1 MIFQWEPSLFLSKAD
16 KELQYVDREK
26 EIIQKF
32 VSEVWNQYSN
42 RQKIGT
48 LQNLENI
55 RAKKQERRPVNIRE
69 YNLKE
74 FYGEYNGN
82 ENTMFINLNYS
93 SYEVLDTYLHE
104 ARHAYQEKSV
114 KKGEGYDEHSLNMI
128 KAENAVDEN
137 GNPYNYIED
146 GVGYDTAS
154 CELDANNEAMRTMLS
169 YSEEF
174 ESDPE
179 YLNYLEE
186 RKNHFQDVN
195 ETLKEEREQRQEI
208 QKEQAEQ
215 AYYRGDLSE
224 EEYTE
229 IKERVEENRMDRME
243 KDSPYI
249 EKSLDYT
256 KEHCEEAVCQEL
268 RERTTDSKEKFE
280 SEIYKKH
287 PDKQKLNELRQD
299 NKQNLQYIEQQQQRY
314 ANKENEKFDEI
325 QKYVNENNLTPRECQ
340 NDEKYQHMIDEYSSV
355 KEENASLKY
364 QKEVLE
370 EQNRQIDEV
379 VTPKEEQQEKEQQ
392 KIGEQEEQG
401 KNIARRLDEESEQ
414 TVKESELENNEET
427 GIEETETENEEV
439 GMEEI
444 TGEEETETENEE
456 VGMEEI
462 TGEKETETEN
472 KEVGMEEIT
481 GEEETETENEE
492 VGMEEITGEE
502 ETEIENEEMGMEEVT
517 REEELETENEELGME
532 EITEEEIE
540 SETEEMGMEEITG
553 EEEVE
558 AENEEI
564 AEDETEVESEE
575 METDSSSVDS
585 SEGEDEDEE
594 YTYSY

>member
-1 MIFQWEPSLFLSKAD
+1 MIFQWEPSLFLSKANE
-16 KELQYVDREK
+16 ELQFESREK
-26 EIIQKF
+26 EVIQKF
-32 VSEVWNQYSN
+32 ASKIWNQYSN
-42 RQKIGT
+42 NQKIGI

-55 RAKKQERRPVNIRE
+55 RAKRQGRRPVNIKE

-82 ENTMFINLNYS
+82 ENTMFVNLNHS

-128 KAENAVDEN
+128 KAENVVDEN

-146 GVGYDTAS
+146 GVGYDTAC

-174 ESDPE
+174 GSDPE

-208 QKEQAEQ
+208 QKEQAEK
-215 AYYRGDLSE
+215 AYYQGDLSE

-229 IKERVEENRMDRME
+229 IKEHVEENRMDRME

-249 EKSLDYT
+249 ENSLDYT
-256 KEHCEEAVCQEL
+256 KEHCEESVCQEL
-268 RERTTDSKEKFE
+268 RERMTDSKEKFE

-299 NKQNLQYIEQQQQRY
+299 NDQNLKYIEQQQQRY
-314 ANKENEKFDEI
+314 ASKENEKFNEI

-340 NDEKYQHMIDEYSSV
+340 NDEKYQTMLNEYSIA
-355 KEENASLKY
+355 KEENVSLRY
-364 QKEVLE
+364 QKDVLE

-392 KIGEQEEQG
+392 QIGEQEEQG
-401 KNIARRLDEESEQ
+401 KNIARRIDEESEQ
-414 TVKESELENNEET
+414 TVKEAELENNEET
-427 GIEETETENEEV
+427 ETKNEEV

-444 TGEEETETENEE
+444 TEEEEKENENEE
-456 VGMEEI
+456 IGMEEI
-462 TGEKETETEN
+462 AG
-472 KEVGMEEIT
+472 
-481 GEEETETENEE
+481 
-492 VGMEEITGEE
+492 
-502 ETEIENEEMGMEEVT
+502 
-517 REEELETENEELGME
+517 EEELETEDEELGME
-532 EITEEEIE
+532 EIIGEEIE
-540 SETEEMGMEEITG
+540 G
-553 EEEVE
+553 
-558 AENEEI
+558 ENEELEVDNEEM
-564 AEDETEVESEE
+564 AEAETEVESEE

>member
-1 MIFQWEPSLFLSKAD
+1 MIFQWGPSLFLSKANE
-16 KELQYVDREK
+16 ELQFEGREK
-26 EIIQKF
+26 EVIQKF
-32 VSEVWNQYSN
+32 TSKIWNQYSN
-42 RQKIGT
+42 NQKIGI

-55 RAKKQERRPVNIRE
+55 RAKRQGRRPVNIKE

-82 ENTMFINLNYS
+82 ENTMFVNLNHS

-114 KKGEGYDEHSLNMI
+114 KKGEGYDEHSFNMI
-128 KAENAVDEN
+128 KAENVVDEN
-137 GNPYNYIED
+137 GNLYNYIED
-146 GVGYDTAS
+146 GVGYDTAC

-174 ESDPE
+174 GSDPE

-208 QKEQAEQ
+208 QKEQAEK

-229 IKERVEENRMDRME
+229 IKEHVEENRMDRME

-249 EKSLDYT
+249 ENSLDYT
-256 KEHCEEAVCQEL
+256 KEHCEESVGQEL
-268 RERTTDSKEKFE
+268 RERMTDSKEKFE

-299 NKQNLQYIEQQQQRY
+299 NNQNLEYIKQQQQRY
-314 ANKENEKFDEI
+314 NSKENEKFDEI

-340 NDEKYQHMIDEYSSV
+340 NDEKYQEMLNEYSTA
-355 KEENASLKY
+355 KEENASLRY

-370 EQNRQIDEV
+370 EQNKQIDEV
-379 VTPKEEQQEKEQQ
+379 ITPKEEQEEKRLPQGE
-392 KIGEQEEQG
+392 EQEEQG
-401 KNIARRLDEESEQ
+401 KNIARRMEEEPEQ
-414 TVKESELENNEET
+414 IVA
-427 GIEETETENEEV
+427 ETENEEL

-444 TGEEETETENEE
+444 AGEEEQ
-456 VGMEEI
+456 
-462 TGEKETETEN
+462 
-472 KEVGMEEIT
+472 
-481 GEEETETENEE
+481 
-492 VGMEEITGEE
+492 
-502 ETEIENEEMGMEEVT
+502 
-517 REEELETENEELGME
+517 ETENEELGME
-532 EITEEEIE
+532 EITGEEEQ
-540 SETEEMGMEEITG
+540 ETENEELGMEEIAG
-553 EEEVE
+553 EEEQE
-558 AENEEI
+558 TENEELGMEEI
-564 AEDETEVESEE
+564 AGEEEQETENEELGIEEMAGEEEQETENEELGMEEIAGEDETEVESEE
-575 METDSSSVDS
+575 METDSSAVDS

>member
-1 MIFQWEPSLFLSKAD
+1 MIFQWEPSLFLSKVD

-55 RAKKQERRPVNIRE
+55 RAKKQGRRPVNIRE

-229 IKERVEENRMDRME
+229 IKEHVEENRMDRME

-401 KNIARRLDEESEQ
+401 KNIARRIDEESEQ
-414 TVKESELENNEET
+414 TVKESELENNEKT
-427 GIEETETENEEV
+427 GT
-439 GMEEI
+439 EEI

-462 TGEKETETEN
+462 
-472 KEVGMEEIT
+472 I

-492 VGMEEITGEE
+492 VGMEEI
-502 ETEIENEEMGMEEVT
+502 T

-540 SETEEMGMEEITG
+540 SENEEVGMEEITG

-558 AENEEI
+558 AENEQI
-564 AEDETEVESEE
+564 AEGETEVESEE
-575 METDSSSVDS
+575 IGTDSSSADN

>member
-1 MIFQWEPSLFLSKAD
+1 MIFQWGPSLFLSKANE
-16 KELQYVDREK
+16 ELQFEGREK
-26 EIIQKF
+26 EVIQKF
-32 VSEVWNQYSN
+32 TSKIWNQYSN
-42 RQKIGT
+42 NQKIGI

-55 RAKKQERRPVNIRE
+55 RAKRQGRRPVNIKE

-82 ENTMFINLNYS
+82 ENTMFVNLNHS

-114 KKGEGYDEHSLNMI
+114 KKGEGYDEHSFNMI
-128 KAENAVDEN
+128 KAENVVDEN
-137 GNPYNYIED
+137 GNLYNYIED
-146 GVGYDTAS
+146 GVGYDTAC

-174 ESDPE
+174 GSDPE

-208 QKEQAEQ
+208 QKEQAEK

-229 IKERVEENRMDRME
+229 IKEHVEENRMDRME

-249 EKSLDYT
+249 ENSLDYT
-256 KEHCEEAVCQEL
+256 KEHCEESVGQEL
-268 RERTTDSKEKFE
+268 RERMTDSKEKFE

-299 NKQNLQYIEQQQQRY
+299 NNQNLEYIKQQQQRY
-314 ANKENEKFDEI
+314 NSKENEKFDEI

-340 NDEKYQHMIDEYSSV
+340 NDEKYQEMLNEYSTA
-355 KEENASLKY
+355 KEENASLRY

-370 EQNRQIDEV
+370 EQNKQIDEV
-379 VTPKEEQQEKEQQ
+379 ITPKEEQEEKRLPQGE
-392 KIGEQEEQG
+392 EQEEQG
-401 KNIARRLDEESEQ
+401 KNIARRMEEEPEQ
-414 TVKESELENNEET
+414 IVA
-427 GIEETETENEEV
+427 ETENEEL

-444 TGEEETETENEE
+444 AGEEEQ
-456 VGMEEI
+456 
-462 TGEKETETEN
+462 
-472 KEVGMEEIT
+472 
-481 GEEETETENEE
+481 
-492 VGMEEITGEE
+492 
-502 ETEIENEEMGMEEVT
+502 
-517 REEELETENEELGME
+517 ETENEELGME
-532 EITEEEIE
+532 EITGEEEQ
-540 SETEEMGMEEITG
+540 ETENEELGMEEIAG
-553 EEEVE
+553 EEEQE
-558 AENEEI
+558 TENEELGMEELAGEEEQETENEEWGIEEI
-564 AEDETEVESEE
+564 AGEEEQETENEELGMEEIAGEDETEVESEE
-575 METDSSSVDS
+575 METDSSAVDS

>member
-1 MIFQWEPSLFLSKAD
+1 MIFQWGPSLFLSKANE
-16 KELQYVDREK
+16 ELQFEGREK
-26 EIIQKF
+26 EVIQKF
-32 VSEVWNQYSN
+32 TSKIWNQYSN
-42 RQKIGT
+42 NQKIGI

-55 RAKKQERRPVNIRE
+55 RAKRQGRRPVNIKE

-82 ENTMFINLNYS
+82 ENTMFVNLNHS

-114 KKGEGYDEHSLNMI
+114 KKGEGYDEHSFNMI
-128 KAENAVDEN
+128 KAENVVDEN
-137 GNPYNYIED
+137 GNLYNYIED
-146 GVGYDTAS
+146 GVGYDTAC

-174 ESDPE
+174 GSDPE

-208 QKEQAEQ
+208 QKEQAEK

-229 IKERVEENRMDRME
+229 IKEHVEENRMDRME

-249 EKSLDYT
+249 ENSLDYT
-256 KEHCEEAVCQEL
+256 KEHCEESVGQEL
-268 RERTTDSKEKFE
+268 RERMTDSKEKFE

-299 NKQNLQYIEQQQQRY
+299 NNQNLEYIKQQQQRY
-314 ANKENEKFDEI
+314 NSKENEKFDEI

-340 NDEKYQHMIDEYSSV
+340 NDEKYQEMLNEYSTA
-355 KEENASLKY
+355 KEENASLRY

-370 EQNRQIDEV
+370 EQNKQIDEV
-379 VTPKEEQQEKEQQ
+379 ITPKEEQEEKRLPQGE
-392 KIGEQEEQG
+392 EQEEQG
-401 KNIARRLDEESEQ
+401 KNIARRMEEEPEQ
-414 TVKESELENNEET
+414 IVA
-427 GIEETETENEEV
+427 ETENEEL

-444 TGEEETETENEE
+444 AGEEEQ
-456 VGMEEI
+456 
-462 TGEKETETEN
+462 
-472 KEVGMEEIT
+472 
-481 GEEETETENEE
+481 
-492 VGMEEITGEE
+492 
-502 ETEIENEEMGMEEVT
+502 
-517 REEELETENEELGME
+517 ETENEELGME
-532 EITEEEIE
+532 EITGEEEQ
-540 SETEEMGMEEITG
+540 ETENEELGMEEIAG
-553 EEEVE
+553 EEEQE
-558 AENEEI
+558 TENEELGLEEI
-564 AEDETEVESEE
+564 AGEEEQETENEELGIEEIAGEEEQETENEELGMEEIAGEDETEVESEE
-575 METDSSSVDS
+575 METDSSAVDS

>member
-1 MIFQWEPSLFLSKAD
+1 MIFQWGPSLFLSKANE
-16 KELQYVDREK
+16 ELQFEGREK
-26 EIIQKF
+26 EVIQKF
-32 VSEVWNQYSN
+32 TSKIWNQYSN
-42 RQKIGT
+42 NQKIGI

-55 RAKKQERRPVNIRE
+55 RAKRQGRRPVNIKE

-82 ENTMFINLNYS
+82 ENTMFVNLNHS

-114 KKGEGYDEHSLNMI
+114 KKGEGYDEHSFNMI
-128 KAENAVDEN
+128 KAENVVDEN
-137 GNPYNYIED
+137 GNLYNYIED
-146 GVGYDTAS
+146 GVGYDTAC

-174 ESDPE
+174 GSDPE

-208 QKEQAEQ
+208 QKEQAEK

-229 IKERVEENRMDRME
+229 IKEHVEENRMDRME

-249 EKSLDYT
+249 ENSLDYT
-256 KEHCEEAVCQEL
+256 KEHCEESVGQEL
-268 RERTTDSKEKFE
+268 RERMTDSKEKFE

-299 NKQNLQYIEQQQQRY
+299 NNQNLEYIKQQQQRY
-314 ANKENEKFDEI
+314 NSKENEKFDEI

-340 NDEKYQHMIDEYSSV
+340 NDEKYQEMLNEYSTA
-355 KEENASLKY
+355 KEENASLRY

-370 EQNRQIDEV
+370 EQNKQIDEV
-379 VTPKEEQQEKEQQ
+379 ITPKEEQEEKRLPQGE
-392 KIGEQEEQG
+392 EQEEQG
-401 KNIARRLDEESEQ
+401 KNIARRMEEEPEQ
-414 TVKESELENNEET
+414 IVA
-427 GIEETETENEEV
+427 ETENEEL

-444 TGEEETETENEE
+444 AGEEEQ
-456 VGMEEI
+456 
-462 TGEKETETEN
+462 
-472 KEVGMEEIT
+472 
-481 GEEETETENEE
+481 
-492 VGMEEITGEE
+492 
-502 ETEIENEEMGMEEVT
+502 
-517 REEELETENEELGME
+517 ETENEELGME
-532 EITEEEIE
+532 EITGEEEQ
-540 SETEEMGMEEITG
+540 ETENEELGMEEIAG
-553 EEEVE
+553 EEEQE
-558 AENEEI
+558 TENEELGMEEI
-564 AEDETEVESEE
+564 AGEEEQETENEELGIEEIAGEEEQETENEELGMEEIAGEDETEVESEE
-575 METDSSSVDS
+575 METDSSAVDS